1 MVLKDKKSL
10 HNSQGDGV
18 EQDLTQL
25 AVIIVCDASSGCD
38 EVDDL
43 FLHQKQT
50 QW

>member
-25 AVIIVCDASSGCD
+25 AVIIVCDASSGGNGID
-38 EVDDL
+38 GL
-43 FLHQKQT
+43 FLA
-50 QW
+50 